1 MSDITKKYIHLYR
14 LFQCLSLIIL
24 IVPLLVYGIKGF
36 IEGAVGEK
44 FTLGITITIAA
55 ILVALNILFKYRIRS
70 TIWIVV
76 LGIYVAVDNILPLL
90 LCVAI
95 GTIVDEFI
103 LTPLAK
109 HYKSKAS
116 INKEIDK
123 RME

>member
-1 MSDITKKYIHLYR
+1 MSI
-14 LFQCLSLIIL
+14 IIL
-24 IVPLLVYGIKGF
+24 IVPLFVYGIKGF

-123 RME
+123 RIE

>member
-1 MSDITKKYIHLYR
+1 MSNITKKYTHLYR
-14 LFQCLSLIIL
+14 LFWCLSLIIL

-36 IEGAVGEK
+36 IEGDVGEK

-76 LGIYVAVDNILPLL
+76 LGIYFAVDNILPLL
-90 LCVAI
+90 LCVSI

>member
-1 MSDITKKYIHLYR
+1 MSDITKKYKHLYL
-14 LFQCLSLIIL
+14 LFMCLSIIIL
-24 IVPLLVYGIKGF
+24 IVPLIVYVIKGF
-36 IEGAVGEK
+36 IDGDVGEK

-55 ILVALNILFKYRIRS
+55 MLVALNILFKYRIRS

-95 GTIVDEFI
+95 GTIVDEFV

-109 HYKSKAS
+109 HYKNKAS

-123 RME
+123 RLE

>member
-1 MSDITKKYIHLYR
+1 MSDITKKYKHLYL
-14 LFQCLSLIIL
+14 LFMCLSIIIL
-24 IVPLLVYGIKGF
+24 IVPLIVYVIKGF
-36 IEGAVGEK
+36 IDGDVGEK

-55 ILVALNILFKYRIRS
+55 MLVALNILFKYHIRS

-95 GTIVDEFI
+95 GTIVDEFV

-109 HYKSKAS
+109 HYKNKAS

-123 RME
+123 RLE